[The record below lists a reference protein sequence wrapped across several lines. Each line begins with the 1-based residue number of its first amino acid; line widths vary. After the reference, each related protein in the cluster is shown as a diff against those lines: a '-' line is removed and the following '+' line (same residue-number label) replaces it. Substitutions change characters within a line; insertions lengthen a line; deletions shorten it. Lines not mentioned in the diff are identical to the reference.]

1 MPDLSLSA
9 LASSDDGRDLDILD
23 PPPSPPPAV
32 HLDPPAPFHR
42 PGVQHTLSSG
52 ALRLHDQLVRRV
64 SGGIAGGAEQG
75 KGVVE
80 RDYAASGGGAGSSP
94 RSYTASEGRDDDE
107 VSLAGSIHS
116 APEFTAPPSPVASL
130 PGVRFDSVSVLSGEE
145 EDERRA
151 GGGGGGG
158 TEGDREESQSPVREE
173 EGGRGIGLG
182 VRRDSVESSVNGD
195 ASGGRRGERLRRLPS
210 TLWDY
215 LMEEIFAVEVDGEEG
230 IKSERVTNFLTVPK
244 ELEKIILFGV
254 FICLDSFLYTFTILP
269 LRALAA
275 SFTLLYNLIHNLLL
289 CGRSTPTRRK
299 RHLRLSHKCDLT
311 KAVILAGTLFF
322 LHRITDASKMY
333 HGVRGQE
340 TIKLYVLFNVLED
353 LQDSLFSRQT
363 LGRRTDGSHPHIRPL
378 ALFGLNLAYVVAH
391 SLVLFYQLVTL
402 NVAINSYSNALLTLL
417 LSNQFVEIK
426 GSVFKKFEKENL
438 FQLTCADIVERFQL
452 ALMLFIIALRNLIEL
467 SSASSSS
474 LFSFLPASFKSL
486 ASPSLS
492 LSLPALPTL
501 SLLQAIFSP
510 AVVVLVSECFVDWLK
525 HAFITKFNH
534 IRPGVY
540 GRFVD
545 VLCKDLVAGFAGKRE
560 AEPFVDQSPSVARR
574 LGFAA
579 LPLGCLVVRV
589 ISQAFE
595 MLTDDSGVDE
605 CAPPAPVLGG
615 IRPLVVH
622 PARAVEEDWTSW
634 GARWAVVGLS
644 VGVVWACLVAVKLL
658 IGINL
663 RAFASHRWSTMLER
677 EDEDRLNDRARP
689 KIGVTA
695 AEAEQDRHTTAL
707 LADDVFDAAYRN
719 RKVNLATLTRYDM
732 VKSRLW

>member
-1 MPDLSLSA
+1 MAAVPPHSRSMPDLSLAADA
-9 LASSDDGRDLDILD
+9 LSDNGDDLDAFH
-23 PPPSPPPAV
+23 PPLSPSPPV
-32 HLDPPAPFHR
+32 SPAPPPQRHLER
-42 PGVQHTLSSG
+42 PPDLAQIGHKLSSE
-52 ALRLHDQLVRRV
+52 ALRRHEQLVRRV
-64 SGGIAGGAEQG
+64 SGGRVNGLGGVEEQ
-75 KGVVE
+75 VRA
-80 RDYAASGGGAGSSP
+80 RDYGAG
-94 RSYTASEGRDDDE
+94 EHGEDDDDAYSD
-107 VSLAGSIHS
+107 SLVGSIHS
-116 APEFTAPPSPVASL
+116 APEFTAPPTPALASSA
-130 PGVRFDSVSVLSGEE
+130 GVRFSSLSQDETVSVDVDASSPALS
-145 EDERRA
+145 
-151 GGGGGGG
+151 
-158 TEGDREESQSPVREE
+158 SPVES
-173 EGGRGIGLG
+173 
-182 VRRDSVESSVNGD
+182 RRDSVSLAGEEAPLSPRE
-195 ASGGRRGERLRRLPS
+195 GGKRALQRLPS

-215 LMEEIFAVEVDGEEG
+215 LQEEIFAVELDGEEG

-244 ELEKIILFGV
+244 ELEKIIIFGT

-269 LRALAA
+269 LRALTAI
-275 SFTLLYNLIHNLLL
+275 FNLFYNLVYNSLF
-289 CGRSTPTRRK
+289 RPRPARK

-322 LHRITDASKMY
+322 LHHVTDASKMY

-340 TIKLYVLFNVLED
+340 TIKLYVLFNVLEIADRLCCSFGQD

-363 LGRRTDGSHPHIRPL
+363 LGRRNDGSHPHIRPL
-378 ALFGLNLAYVVAH
+378 ALFALNLGYVLAH

-452 ALMLFIIALRNLIEL
+452 GLMLFIIALRNLIEL
-467 SSASSSS
+467 SSVSSAS
-474 LFSFLPASFKSL
+474 LFSFLPASFR
-486 ASPSLS
+486 SLS
-492 LSLPALPTL
+492 FTFSLPSLPTL

-540 GRFVD
+540 GRYVD
-545 VLCKDLVAGFAGKRE
+545 VLCKDLVAGKRDSE
-560 AEPFVDQSPSVARR
+560 QPFVDQSPSVARR

-595 MLTDDSGVDE
+595 MLADDSGVDE
-605 CAPPAPVLGG
+605 CAPRSVSRGLRHTLQAA
-615 IRPLVVH
+615 VV
-622 PARAVEEDWTSW
+622 RKEDWASW
-634 GARWAVVGLS
+634 AGRWAAVGLS
-644 VGVVWACLVAVKLL
+644 VGVVWACLVALKLL

-663 RAFASHRWSTMLER
+663 RAFASHRWSTMTER
-677 EDEDRLNDRARP
+677 EEEERLNSRERA
-689 KIGVTA
+689 KIGVSTK
-695 AEAEQDRHTTAL
+695 EAEQDRQVSAL
-707 LADDVFDAAYRN
+707 LADDVFDSAYRN
-719 RKVNLATLTRYDM
+719 RKVNLTTLTRYDM

>member
-1 MPDLSLSA
+1 MAGLPSLSRSLPDLTLAGASLEDD
-9 LASSDDGRDLDILD
+9 LAEYDYAHTSLPS
-23 PPPSPPPAV
+23 PPRSPSPPPLQPLV
-32 HLDPPAPFHR
+32 NGDTGSHNEGGHVLLDSPEPLHTQLPSALRAEADYGREDGPAPN
-42 PGVQHTLSSG
+42 GVKWKE
-52 ALRLHDQLVRRV
+52 RLEEQANGHDTPRT
-64 SGGIAGGAEQG
+64 
-75 KGVVE
+75 E
-80 RDYAASGGGAGSSP
+80 RSMSI
-94 RSYTASEGRDDDE
+94 
-107 VSLAGSIHS
+107 GSIHS
-116 APEFTAPPSPVASL
+116 APEFVAAPPSPTPSASTPL
-130 PGVRFDSVSVLSGEE
+130 AREAEDGSDTSPGPARVRRSVSSERLEE
-145 EDERRA
+145 V
-151 GGGGGGG
+151 
-158 TEGDREESQSPVREE
+158 T
-173 EGGRGIGLG
+173 
-182 VRRDSVESSVNGD
+182 
-195 ASGGRRGERLRRLPS
+195 GRRRKSLKRLPH

-215 LMEEIFAVEVDGEEG
+215 LQEEIFAVELDGEEG
-230 IKSERVTNFLTVPK
+230 IKSERVTNFFAVPR

-269 LRALAA
+269 LRAITAFRQLVA
-275 SFTLLYNLIHNLLL
+275 NLFHNLFLSR
-289 CGRSTPTRRK
+289 RSGGRK

-311 KAVILAGTLFF
+311 KVAILSGTLFL
-322 LHRITDASKMY
+322 LHRVTDASKMY

-340 TIKLYVLFNVLED
+340 TIKLYVLFNVLEIADRLCCSFGQD
-353 LQDSLFSRQT
+353 LQDSLFSHQT
-363 LGRRTDGSHPHIRPL
+363 FGRRTDGSHPHIRPV
-378 ALFGLNLAYVVAH
+378 ALFALNLVYVVAH

-474 LFSFLPASFKSL
+474 LFSFLPASFRSVSL
-486 ASPSLS
+486 TLPS
-492 LSLPALPTL
+492 LPTL

-545 VLCKDLVAGFAGKRE
+545 VLCKDLVAGAGSKRANE
-560 AEPFVDQSPSVARR
+560 QPFVDQSPFVARR

-595 MLTDDSGVDE
+595 MLADDSAVDE
-605 CAPPAPVLGG
+605 CAPSRMSSAIGLRG
-615 IRPLVVH
+615 IV
-622 PARAVEEDWTSW
+622 AAVKEEDWV
-634 GARWAVVGLS
+634 ARVGSWAVVALT
-644 VGVVWACLVAVKLL
+644 VFVVWICLVALKLL
-658 IGINL
+658 IGYANFRRSDRPYRLRFSSRRINL
-663 RAFASHRWSTMLER
+663 RAFASERWSTMLER
-677 EDEDRLNDRARP
+677 EEEERLNDRQRP

-695 AEAEQDRHTTAL
+695 KEAEMDRQVASL
-707 LADDVFDAAYRN
+707 LADDVFDSAYRN
-719 RKVNLATLTRYDM
+719 RKINLTSLTRYDM